1 MFEMVIEIK
10 ARNLV
15 MTPENENENE
25 EEEEDDRRAS
35 SVAMPTR
42 VCVLLT
48 FRVAV
53 QIDHSMGGEVRRV
66 EQLRGALL
74 SVNPH
79 AFAFVAMQVESRGR
93 RHVLD
98 HLAVV
103 VEQRVRRSDTFRR
116 VDREQP
122 TRAVKPRFNAR

>member
-1 MFEMVIEIK
+1 
-10 ARNLV
+10 

-79 AFAFVAMQVESRGR
+79 AFAFVEAAALSAMRLWWLILLLVLALWLIWGFGRG
-93 RHVLD
+93 
-98 HLAVV
+98 A
-103 VEQRVRRSDTFRR
+103 
-116 VDREQP
+116 
-122 TRAVKPRFNAR
+122 